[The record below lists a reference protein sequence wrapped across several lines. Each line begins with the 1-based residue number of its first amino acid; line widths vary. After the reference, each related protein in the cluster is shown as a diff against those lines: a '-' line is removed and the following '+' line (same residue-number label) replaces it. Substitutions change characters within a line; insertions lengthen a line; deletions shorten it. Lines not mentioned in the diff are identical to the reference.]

1 MKKLFLILFLLLGV
15 AVTATATTLNF
26 DELSPG
32 IILSNQYALQG
43 IIFSN
48 SNLYLRIYN
57 VTSTLGPPFT
67 LPIAIWA
74 DNYFHQGNKS
84 KATFSVPINYFSIT
98 MGDRQFDADNLYL
111 RAYDGANN
119 LIGSD
124 DDIIPANDGSSI
136 TAATLSVN
144 TLSYIHHVEFW
155 GVGFWENSVYFDN
168 VEFGM
173 TPVPEPSL
181 MVLLGIS
188 AMGLVGLRRWWKN

>member
-1 MKKLFLILFLLLGV
+1 
-15 AVTATATTLNF
+15 
-26 DELSPG
+26 
-32 IILSNQYALQG
+32 
-43 IIFSN
+43 
-48 SNLYLRIYN
+48 
-57 VTSTLGPPFT
+57 
-67 LPIAIWA
+67 
-74 DNYFHQGNKS
+74 
-84 KATFSVPINYFSIT
+84 

-124 DDIIPANDGSSI
+124 DDFIPANDGSSI